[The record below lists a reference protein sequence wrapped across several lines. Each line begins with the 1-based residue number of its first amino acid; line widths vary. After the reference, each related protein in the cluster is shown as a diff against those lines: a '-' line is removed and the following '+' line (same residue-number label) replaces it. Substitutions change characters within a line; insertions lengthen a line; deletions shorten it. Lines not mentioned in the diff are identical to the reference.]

1 MKRRLGKKTVF
12 LTAAALTMTLGL
24 SVGTAMAYFT
34 TYTEA
39 AGGVE
44 LELGFTETIPHEEVT
59 DWTKHIRI
67 ENTGNYDCYVRV
79 KVFAGEK
86 FQDSLT
92 YSDDSGKWTKGA
104 DEYYYYSDIVPAGGM
119 TEELRVMI
127 DHMDAEQSFNVIV
140 VQECTLVQYDDN
152 GSPYADWNTIADS
165 GEEVYEGEQ
174 GEGEQ

>member
-79 KVFAGEK
+79 KVFAGEL

-92 YSDDSGKWTKGA
+92 YGDDSGKWTPGA
-104 DEYYYYSDIVPAGGM
+104 DGYYYYSDIVPAGGM

-140 VQECTLVQYDDN
+140 VQECTLVQYDGN
-152 GSPYADWNTIADS
+152 GRPYADWNTIADS

>member
-79 KVFAGEK
+79 KVFAGEL

-92 YSDDSGKWTKGA
+92 YGDDSGKWTPGA
-104 DEYYYYSDIVPAGGM
+104 DGYYYYSDIVPAGGM

-140 VQECTLVQYDDN
+140 VQECTLVQYDGN

>member
-1 MKRRLGKKTVF
+1 
-12 LTAAALTMTLGL
+12 MTLGL

-79 KVFAGEK
+79 KVFAGEL

-92 YSDDSGKWTKGA
+92 YGDDSGKWTPGA
-104 DEYYYYSDIVPAGGM
+104 DGYYYYSDIVPAGGM

-140 VQECTLVQYDDN
+140 VQECTLVQYDGN

>member
-1 MKRRLGKKTVF
+1 
-12 LTAAALTMTLGL
+12 MTLGL

-59 DWTKHIRI
+59 DWTKHIKI

-79 KVFAGEK
+79 KVFAGEL

-92 YSDDSGKWTKGA
+92 YGDDSGKWTPGA
-104 DEYYYYSDIVPAGGM
+104 DGYYYYSDIVPAGGM

-140 VQECTLVQYDDN
+140 VQECTLVQYDGN

>member
-79 KVFAGEK
+79 KVFAGEL

-92 YSDDSGKWTKGA
+92 YGDDSGKWTPGA
-104 DEYYYYSDIVPAGGM
+104 DDYYYYSDVVAPGASSDEMQI
-119 TEELRVMI
+119 RI
-127 DHMDAEQSFNVIV
+127 DSTGLDQDFNVIV
-140 VQECTLVQYDDN
+140 VQECTPVLYDEN
-152 GSPYADWNTIADS
+152 GNPYADWNAVADS
-165 GEEVYEGEQ
+165 TESSYTEADGEVAE
-174 GEGEQ
+174 